1 MSDNRR
7 VAPPDWSSLSDCLWQ
22 RLFCLQ
28 FVYRHVHA
36 ADFEAL
42 YRTLAC
48 TCTTFRHEMHR
59 TWRDLSRPYLSHI
72 RPVHAYHVL
81 ACEMHQ
87 RRMMS
92 SIATRLALVGVA
104 DACVAG
110 GYAAWQLER
119 LLDTEMGRDAFPRTI
134 RGTHVWS
141 GRPMR
146 RVWIPGDVDLFVH
159 CDDTEL
165 ALDLVVECY
174 REFATRLYSEHVRV
188 HTSSSEVYG
197 GGVDR
202 DDDGVPP
209 TEEYVEEL
217 ARAVGLSEHCV
228 SRCVDRRASTA
239 VTYAPC
245 IVEAVHNVVVERHE
259 PLFPLRLNVI
269 FTCKPPMT
277 GTTSYAAWV
286 CESFDMSHCRAA
298 VVATDDGRL
307 SFTTSRPTVSDLFQR
322 RLRLTE
328 MAFCNLRTCR
338 NTVDRVDKYLSNG
351 FTFEGDDVNG
361 HLDRLHHVL
370 RHDRRLMDAKGRT
383 LF

>member
-1 MSDNRR
+1 MHERDRR
-7 VAPPDWSSLSDCLWQ
+7 PDWSSLSDCLWQ

-42 YRTLAC
+42 YRTLTCAC
-48 TCTTFRHEMHR
+48 AALRHEMHR
-59 TWRDLSRPYLSHI
+59 TWRELSRPYLSHI
-72 RPVHAYHVL
+72 RPIHAYHVL

-87 RRMMS
+87 RRMIA
-92 SIATRLALVGVA
+92 SIVARLGLVGV
-104 DACVAG
+104 DDVCVAG

-119 LLDTEMGRDAFPRTI
+119 LLDAEMGRDAFPRTI
-134 RGTHVWS
+134 RGTHVWN

-159 CDDTEL
+159 CDDAEL

-174 REFATRLYSEHVRV
+174 REFATRLYSEHARV

-197 GGVDR
+197 DVDR
-202 DDDGVPP
+202 DDDGVLP

-217 ARAVGLSEHCV
+217 ARAIGLSEHCV
-228 SRCVDRRASTA
+228 SSCVDRRAE
-239 VTYAPC
+239 TYAPC
-245 IVEAVHNVVVERHE
+245 IVDTVHNVVVERHE

-269 FTCKPPMT
+269 LTRAPPR
-277 GTTSYAAWV
+277 GTPSYAAWV
-286 CESFDMSHCRAA
+286 CQSFDMSHCRVA
-298 VVATDDGRL
+298 VAATDDGRL
-307 SFTTSRPTVSDLFQR
+307 RFATSRTAVADLFLR

-351 FTFEGDDVNG
+351 FTFEGDDVDA
-361 HLDRLHHVL
+361 LERLHDVL
-370 RHDRRLMDAKGRT
+370 RHDRRVVDADGRG